1 MKLKEGATVR
11 SGLVLKR
18 KEAKPDQPSVAYRAL
33 NLRSVNSAGYLD
45 TSQLDVFN
53 ASEALGAEYLTR
65 ADDIVIRLT
74 SPYTAVL
81 INEAT
86 TGLIIT
92 SNFVVVRVNKTLILP
107 NYLVWLLNTAKQKRQ
122 IYESATSNML
132 GAINAKYYAN
142 LALVPLPIDEQ
153 QRIADLNQL
162 AQREIQLLHKLA
174 DEKATY
180 YAEMIDTAQ
189 RNMRRSRKA

>member
-1 MKLKEGATVR
+1 MKLEEMATVR

-18 KEAKPDQPSVAYRAL
+18 KEAKPDQPYIPYRAL
-33 NLRSVNSAGYLD
+33 NLRSMNSAGYLD

-53 ASEALGAEYLTR
+53 ASEALGTDYLTR
-65 ADDIVIRLT
+65 AGDIVIRLT

-81 INEAT
+81 IDEAT
-86 TGLIIT
+86 VGLIIT
-92 SNFVVVRVNKTLILP
+92 SNFVVVRVNKALILP
-107 NYLVWLLNTAKQKRQ
+107 GYLVWLLNTAKQKKQ
-122 IYESATSNML
+122 IFENATSNML

-142 LALVPLPIDEQ
+142 LDLTLLPIDDQ
-153 QRIADLNQL
+153 YKIAELNRL
-162 AQREIQLLHKLA
+162 AQREAQLLRRLA

-189 RNMRRSRKA
+189 RNMRRSLKA